1 MADLDAPDIPTLEPY
16 QEEGARFLAARRLAY
31 LGDEMR
37 LGKTPQSIAALDQV
51 GAQTVIIVTVAVGV
65 FNWEAQLR
73 RWSVL
78 DREIHVVTSG
88 NQPTPQSGVITLSF
102 DQAKRHGPA
111 LPHCDVLIVDEA
123 HFVKSTDA
131 GRSAA
136 LLGKAGIIH
145 RARRTWFLSGT
156 PSPNGDPRELWT
168 VLYTCGVTRLTYDA
182 FQDRYC
188 EGWKGPYGFQLRG
201 LRNMDEFK
209 QTLQPFMLRRL
220 WKDVMS
226 QLPELTF
233 ENLTV
238 PEAPV
243 DLELWFP
250 EYVRPDGVAD
260 LQAELSK
267 ERAALT
273 VVHDVASGGRAA
285 GRAFSSG
292 LEQLGPA
299 MATLR
304 RYTALQKCPALAE
317 MVLAELDSGAYEK
330 LVIFCVHRDPIE
342 YLRRALIKHK
352 PVTLYGGTAL
362 ETRKKNLEKFHT
374 NPKCRVFIGQVQAS
388 GTNVDLSC
396 ASDILMV
403 EQDWTPGTNAQ
414 AVMRCHNIKQAKNV
428 HVRIAGLA
436 NDLDAKVQMTIR
448 RKVQQLATMYEKG

>member
-156 PSPNGDPRELWT
+156 PTSR
-168 VLYTCGVTRLTYDA
+168 
-182 FQDRYC
+182 
-188 EGWKGPYGFQLRG
+188 PY
-201 LRNMDEFK
+201 
-209 QTLQPFMLRRL
+209 
-220 WKDVMS
+220 
-226 QLPELTF
+226 
-233 ENLTV
+233 
-238 PEAPV
+238 A
-243 DLELWFP
+243 
-250 EYVRPDGVAD
+250 
-260 LQAELSK
+260 
-267 ERAALT
+267 
-273 VVHDVASGGRAA
+273 
-285 GRAFSSG
+285 
-292 LEQLGPA
+292 
-299 MATLR
+299 
-304 RYTALQKCPALAE
+304 
-317 MVLAELDSGAYEK
+317 
-330 LVIFCVHRDPIE
+330 
-342 YLRRALIKHK
+342 
-352 PVTLYGGTAL
+352 
-362 ETRKKNLEKFHT
+362 
-374 NPKCRVFIGQVQAS
+374 
-388 GTNVDLSC
+388 
-396 ASDILMV
+396 
-403 EQDWTPGTNAQ
+403 
-414 AVMRCHNIKQAKNV
+414 
-428 HVRIAGLA
+428 
-436 NDLDAKVQMTIR
+436 
-448 RKVQQLATMYEKG
+448 